1 MFYYSR
7 KDSYTVHRCH
17 DIVQSLFI
25 TTIRI
30 QFVNLFFFFCF
41 HSCLHSPNPTSS
53 LIFFAGMLLDWLCKG
68 YYYTTAEGLFG
79 LLHFPSH
86 IRSVVEVLE

>member
-53 LIFFAGMLLDWLCKG
+53 LIFLLACYWTG
-68 YYYTTAEGLFG
+68 YVKATSILQLRAYLGCYIFLVTSG
-79 LLHFPSH
+79 
-86 IRSVVEVLE
+86 V